1 MQDIV
6 HLVRTELRGSWRY
19 RWSALIAAWG
29 ICLLGW
35 FFVFTMPDIY
45 EARAQVYVDADSRL
59 ADVMGAVGVAP
70 GVGSRVFV
78 VRQAM
83 LGRPQ
88 LEKVARETDLDLRA
102 RTPEEKEKLIE
113 ALRENIGVGS
123 GRSPQAQNLYTIT
136 FEDRDR
142 DMAIAVVQTL
152 LDTFV
157 EDVLDL
163 KVQGAEEVTDYLED
177 QLNHYSD
184 LLSEAELAL
193 AEFRKEYVGLLPG
206 ESGGIF
212 ERLQTEMDSLE
223 QLRQDLQ
230 IQEDRRTELRRQ
242 LQSETPYLPEG
253 AQQANGVAL
262 PGTATER
269 TIEEL
274 ETRRADLLLRYTE
287 RHPDIIAIDEQLT
300 RLYEQRDSDRT
311 AMAAQGNGI
320 EGVANATNPVYQ
332 SVQIALNETGVRIAG
347 LRGQVSQARSAVR
360 QLNDQ
365 INTIPEVEAKYAELT
380 RDYAQYQA
388 LYDELLMHKE
398 RERMGTVGEDRDV
411 VSFNIIDP
419 PAAAFEPVA
428 PKRVIL
434 LLGVLIMGL
443 GAGGALAFVIH
454 QLNPVFHDA
463 RSLRNITGR
472 PVLGVVSMT
481 WLERHK
487 GSRRIDLSS
496 FAVACISLFG
506 VFVIAVLLKE
516 QLVDAM
522 HVLLWQSAA

>member
-1 MQDIV
+1 
-6 HLVRTELRGSWRY
+6 
-19 RWSALIAAWG
+19 
-29 ICLLGW
+29 
-35 FFVFTMPDIY
+35 
-45 EARAQVYVDADSRL
+45 
-59 ADVMGAVGVAP
+59 
-70 GVGSRVFV
+70 
-78 VRQAM
+78 
-83 LGRPQ
+83 
-88 LEKVARETDLDLRA
+88 
-102 RTPEEKEKLIE
+102 
-113 ALRENIGVGS
+113 
-123 GRSPQAQNLYTIT
+123 
-136 FEDRDR
+136 
-142 DMAIAVVQTL
+142 
-152 LDTFV
+152 
-157 EDVLDL
+157 
-163 KVQGAEEVTDYLED
+163 
-177 QLNHYSD
+177 
-184 LLSEAELAL
+184 
-193 AEFRKEYVGLLPG
+193 
-206 ESGGIF
+206 
-212 ERLQTEMDSLE
+212 
-223 QLRQDLQ
+223 
-230 IQEDRRTELRRQ
+230 
-242 LQSETPYLPEG
+242 
-253 AQQANGVAL
+253 
-262 PGTATER
+262 
-269 TIEEL
+269 
-274 ETRRADLLLRYTE
+274 
-287 RHPDIIAIDEQLT
+287 
-300 RLYEQRDSDRT
+300 
-311 AMAAQGNGI
+311 MAAQGNGI
-320 EGVANATNPVYQ
+320 EGVANATHPVHQ